1 MPETSNEQPEPG
13 EILHASSP
21 GAGQLEVGMDVI
33 GVDGENVG
41 RVKEIRANDFLLDR
55 PMAHDL
61 YVPYQFVLS
70 VPDRGEKP
78 ARPTEVVLTV
88 SAANLDHQGWQHT

>member
-1 MPETSNEQPEPG
+1 MSESTGEPGEG

-21 GAGQLEVGMDVI
+21 GAGQIVIGMDVI

-41 RVKEIRANDFLLDR
+41 NVKEVRANDFLLGR
-55 PMAHDL
+55 PMARDL

-78 ARPTEVVLTV
+78 VRPTEVVLTV
-88 SAANLDHQGWQHT
+88 SAASLDHQDWQHP

>member
-1 MPETSNEQPEPG
+1 MPEQHGEPGHG

-21 GAGQLEVGMDVI
+21 GAGQIAIGMDVI
-33 GVDGENVG
+33 GVDGHSIG
-41 RVKEIRANDFLLDR
+41 SVKEVRPNDFLLAR
-55 PMAHDL
+55 PMARDL

-70 VPDRGEKP
+70 VPDRGDKP

-88 SAANLDHQGWQHT
+88 SAASLDHQGWQHA